1 MKTFIGLLMIT
12 ILTTIMFWHNYT
24 NVDLVKYSR
33 VRRLFF
39 IAISVEI
46 WIGIL
51 AILISMLNG

>member
-1 MKTFIGLLMIT
+1 MKTFIGLLMLT
-12 ILTTIMFWHNYT
+12 IVTTIMFWHNYI
-24 NVDLVKYSR
+24 NADLIEYSR

-51 AILISMLNG
+51 AIIISMLNG